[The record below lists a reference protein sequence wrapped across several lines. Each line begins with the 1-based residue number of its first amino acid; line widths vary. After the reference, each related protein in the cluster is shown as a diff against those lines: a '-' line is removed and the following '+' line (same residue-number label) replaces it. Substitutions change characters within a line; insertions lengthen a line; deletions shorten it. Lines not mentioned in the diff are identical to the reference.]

1 MVKGYG
7 MVDLD
12 ENILMIENILM
23 CIGFVVKVFISV
35 LLVVF
40 IVEDKKKCGMWVFK
54 LVIFIFI
61 VRL

>member
-40 IVEDKKKCGMWVFK
+40 IIEDKKKCGMWVFK

>member
-35 LLVVF
+35 FLVVF
-40 IVEDKKKCGMWVFK
+40 IIEDKKKCGMWVFK
-54 LVIFIFI
+54 LFIFI

>member
-1 MVKGYG
+1 

-40 IVEDKKKCGMWVFK
+40 IVEDKKKCGM
-54 LVIFIFI
+54 
-61 VRL
+61 

>member
-40 IVEDKKKCGMWVFK
+40 IIEDKKKCGMWVFK
-54 LVIFIFI
+54 
-61 VRL
+61 

>member
-1 MVKGYG
+1 

>member
-40 IVEDKKKCGMWVFK
+40 IIEDKKKCGMWVFK

-61 VRL
+61 YLL

>member
-1 MVKGYG
+1 

-40 IVEDKKKCGMWVFK
+40 IIEDKMKCGMWVFK